1 MKIYKFN
8 IILLGWFFVFAYAPL
23 SSAGLNVITTTSDL
37 ASIAKEVGGSL
48 IKVNSLVKGIQ
59 DAHFIQPKPSYIVK
73 MNRADLLIYQ
83 GLELEVGWLPVLI
96 EGSRNPEVRL
106 GQRGHLDIS
115 INISR
120 LEVVQGTVDRSM
132 GDIHPFGNPH
142 YNLDPDNGL
151 IIAQSIF
158 DKLVELNPENKAK
171 YESNLSVFKQK
182 LVKKISQWEKQME
195 PFRGAKIITYHRVWS
210 YFAKKFGLT
219 IVNTVEV
226 KPGVPPTTKHLAN
239 LTALMKHE
247 KIGLI
252 IQAVFYEP
260 DFANMVADKTGAKV
274 LILPAFVGGVPKAQD
289 YFSLFDTI
297 IENLISNLQ
306 PIS

>member
-8 IILLGWFFVFAYAPL
+8 ITLLVLLFVFVYTPL
-23 SSAGLNVITTTSDL
+23 SWAGLNVITTTSDL

-59 DAHFIQPKPSYIVK
+59 DAHFIQPKPRYIVK

-115 INISR
+115 TNISR

-142 YNLDPDNGL
+142 YNLDPENGF

-158 DKLVELNPENKAK
+158 NKLVELDPENKGE

-182 LVKKISQWEKQME
+182 LKKKISQWEKKME

-226 KPGVPPTTKHLAN
+226 KPGVPPTTKHLAH

-247 KIGLI
+247 KIDLI

-274 LILPAFVGGVPKAQD
+274 LTLPAFVGGYPEAQD

-297 IENLISNLQ
+297 IDNLTSNLQ
-306 PIS
+306 PSS

>member
-1 MKIYKFN
+1 MKVYKFN
-8 IILLGWFFVFAYAPL
+8 ITLLVLLFVFVYTPL
-23 SSAGLNVITTTSDL
+23 SWAGLNVITTTSDL

-115 INISR
+115 TNISR

-142 YNLDPDNGL
+142 YNLDPENGF

-158 DKLVELNPENKAK
+158 NKLVELDPENKGE

-182 LVKKISQWEKQME
+182 LKKKISQWEKKME

-247 KIGLI
+247 KIDLI
-252 IQAVFYEP
+252 IQAVFYES
-260 DFANMVADKTGAKV
+260 DFANIVN
-274 LILPAFVGGVPKAQD
+274 
-289 YFSLFDTI
+289 YF
-297 IENLISNLQ
+297 
-306 PIS
+306 